1 MTKPPP
7 VCSIV
12 IVSWNVRE
20 LLRACLDSLPAAVS
34 APIFPLDPCSI
45 QHLAFSTEVIV
56 VDNGSSDG
64 SAALVRSEFPGV
76 RLLAETANHGFAHGN
91 NLGIAAGR
99 GRLVLL
105 LNPDT
110 VLEAGSLVA
119 LVRYLD
125 RHPAVG
131 LVGPRLLN
139 PDGSPQSS
147 RRRFPTWGTA
157 LVESTPLQ
165 PLLPQLG
172 LLRRYYVL
180 DRSDDEAQPVDWV
193 SGACMLAR
201 RVALTQVRGFDPGY
215 FMYSEELDLCRRL
228 RATGW
233 EIGYEPAARV
243 IHYGGQSSDQD
254 IPARHIRFN
263 RAKLH
268 YFARWHGRGAA
279 AALRLWLC
287 ALYAWQGGLEA
298 AKWLLGH
305 RRSLRRARVAL
316 YGQVVRALW
325 QADR

>member
-1 MTKPPP
+1 MTEIKPPP
-7 VCSIV
+7 DCSIV
-12 IVSWNVRE
+12 IVSWNVRD
-20 LLRACLDSLPAAVS
+20 LLRACLASLPAATV
-34 APIFPLDPCSI
+34 ALR
-45 QHLAFSTEVIV
+45 TEVIV
-56 VDNGSSDG
+56 VDNGSTDG
-64 SAALVRSEFPGV
+64 SAAMVRALFPGV
-76 RLLAETANHGFAHGN
+76 RLLAETTNHGFAHGN

-110 VLEAGSLVA
+110 VLEPGSPAA
-119 LVRYLD
+119 LVGYLD
-125 RHPAVG
+125 RRPTMG

-147 RRRFPTWGTA
+147 RRRFPTLATA
-157 LVESTPLQ
+157 LIESTPLQ

-172 LLRRYYVL
+172 ILRRYYVL
-180 DRSDDEAQPVDWV
+180 DRSDDAAQAVDWV

-201 RVALTQVRGFDPGY
+201 RTALVQVRGFDPGY

-228 RATGW
+228 RAAGW

-243 IHYGGQSSDQD
+243 IHYGGQSSDQN

-263 RAKLH
+263 QAKLR

-287 ALYAWQGGLEA
+287 VLYAGQGALEA
-298 AKWLLGH
+298 GKWLLGH
-305 RRSLRRARVAL
+305 KRALRRERLVL
-316 YGQVVRALW
+316 HGQVLRALW
-325 QADR
+325 RPRP